1 MDVDSVSSGVTD
13 VTLAATTA
21 AVERYVA
28 SQQVSASGVG
38 FARLPEAL
46 QGNVPA
52 ATGVECGHA
61 AHEQDVAAAHELD
74 AVSWIVHCMLCTSFT
89 FAVDAVDFTFAFDAV
104 DFFDLCFFALGYVV
118 AAPSASTVLPD
129 VGFVF
134 TLVVL
139 RVEFFGSDWLRRLLA
154 FFLAALPPVA
164 LANLARSWDGNRTKY
179 GFFLRRWP
187 VVLLTLVALS
197 SRLGLI

>member
-1 MDVDSVSSGVTD
+1 MARSRARSDDDEPDVMDVDSVSSGVTD
-13 VTLAATTA
+13 VTLAATAA

-28 SQQVSASGVG
+28 FQQVSASGVG

-52 ATGVECGHA
+52 ATGVEREHA
-61 AHEQDVAAAHELD
+61 THKQEVAAAHELD
-74 AVSWIVHCMLCTSFT
+74 ANFDRISLFLKRASIAKAVSWIVHCMLCTSFT

-104 DFFDLCFFALGYVV
+104 DFFELCFFALGYVV
-118 AAPSASTVLPD
+118 AAPSVSTVLPD

-154 FFLAALPPVA
+154 FFLAALRPVA
-164 LANLARSWDGNRTKY
+164 LAVDAAT
-179 GFFLRRWP
+179 
-187 VVLLTLVALS
+187 
-197 SRLGLI
+197 